1 MNSHGFTCRVALGT
15 CFLAVNSIAFA
26 ATLSEKAAT
35 LDNEQ
40 VSAWWCHPSVKVFPA
55 DAPPAQRVE
64 AASLHAARGETEAV
78 QIVLRP
84 KQPLTGI
91 ATTVSDF
98 DGGARLPAS
107 IATVRWVAYVPVK
120 QASGPKGGT
129 GLFPDPLPLRAPA
142 NIAANHNQAA
152 WITVRVPASAK
163 AGDYRAHVTFTAG
176 GAKLCEVPLALHVW
190 DFELPPTVLKVMAA
204 ARAGLQPERNG
215 GSPEDVYHRY
225 IRNMTDHGINTLGAH
240 VLRPGRGWK
249 QHDDEIAF
257 LKSVGVRNFVMDLG
271 WVKHERHRWPA
282 DAQWEM
288 RNVLAAM
295 GTLTRESPRV
305 LSIADATGNDLDPK
319 FRETLTGLV
328 RQFTRHYQELGILN
342 RSFVRFIDEPL
353 LEDQR
358 TVDWIT
364 RVSKL
369 IKETAPSLRILNTRS
384 PVPALIPL
392 TDIWSAHTDLWGPPY
407 GAHIEA
413 ARRAGN
419 EIWVY
424 HNSIPLIDYPLMRVR
439 TFAWALWKHR
449 VTGTGAWWDL
459 TAWAMTGQ
467 NPWEDTLYGPWN
479 GGGVLLYP
487 PRDKDEQGPIDSIR
501 WEVWR
506 DSLEDHRLLE
516 LAASLAKKHPDNVE
530 LKQLLAEADTVC
542 PTWPGVRDL
551 TTEPYWTDPMKLESL
566 RHKLAEAVL
575 KAID

>member
-1 MNSHGFTCRVALGT
+1 MGT
-15 CFLAVNSIAFA
+15 CFLGVNSTGLAV
-26 ATLSEKAAT
+26 TLSEKAGI
-35 LDNEQ
+35 LDNNQ
-40 VSAWWCHPSVKVFPA
+40 VAVWWVHPCVKVFPNDPPPQRA
-55 DAPPAQRVE
+55 DAVTLF
-64 AASLHAARGETEAV
+64 ASRGETEAV
-78 QIVLRP
+78 QIVLRA

-91 ATTVSDF
+91 VAKVSGF
-98 DGGARLPAS
+98 DGPAKLPAS

-142 NIAANHNQAA
+142 SIAANQNQPV

-163 AGDYRAHVTFTAG
+163 PGDYRARVTFTAG
-176 GAKLCEVPLALHVW
+176 GAKLCEMPIALHVW
-190 DFELPPTVLKVMAA
+190 KFELPQTELKVMAN
-204 ARAGLQPERNG
+204 ARASLRSN
-215 GSPEDVYHRY
+215 SPNDY
-225 IRNMTDHGINTLGAH
+225 IRNMTDHGVNTLGTQA
-240 VLRPGRGWK
+240 LRPGLGWK
-249 QHDDEIAF
+249 QHDDQIAF
-257 LKSVGVRNFVMDLG
+257 LKSLGVRNFVMPLG

-282 DAQWEM
+282 NAMWEM
-288 RNVLAAM
+288 QNAPTA
-295 GTLTRESPRV
+295 TRESPRS
-305 LSIADATGNDLDPK
+305 LRIANDADTDFDPK
-319 FRETLTGLV
+319 FRETLVNLV
-328 RQFTRHYQELGILN
+328 RQSVEHYRQLGILD

-358 TVDWIT
+358 TLDWIV

-369 IKETAPSLRILNTRS
+369 IKEAAPNLRIMETRS
-384 PVPALIPL
+384 PVPELIGC
-392 TDIWSAHTDLWGPPY
+392 TDIWHAHTDLWGPPY
-407 GAHIEA
+407 GVHIEK
-413 ARRAGN
+413 ARQAGS

-424 HNSIPLIDYPLMRVR
+424 HNSIPLIDYSLMRVR

-501 WEVWR
+501 WEIWR

-516 LAASLAKKHPDNVE
+516 LAASLAKKHPGNAE

-542 PTWPGVRDL
+542 PIWTPVRDE
-551 TTEPYWTDPMKLESL
+551 TGKASEIESYWTDPMKLETL
-566 RHKLAEAVL
+566 RHKLAETVERL
-575 KAID
+575 TQ

>member
-1 MNSHGFTCRVALGT
+1 MNTSVRWYLMCAAQIACLISLGADGFAGPPP
-15 CFLAVNSIAFA
+15 AQ
-26 ATLSEKAAT
+26 ATLIE
-35 LDNEQ
+35 NNQ
-40 VSAWWCHPSVKVFPA
+40 VAVWCCHACVKVFPN
-55 DAPPAQRVE
+55 DAVPAGRSQ
-64 AASLHAARGETEAV
+64 AATLFAARSETEAV

-84 KQPLTGI
+84 KQAMSGL
-91 ATTVSDF
+91 AATVSDF
-98 DGGARLPAS
+98 EGPMKLPAS
-107 IATVRWVAYVPVK
+107 IATVRWVAYVPLK

-142 NIAANHNQAA
+142 SIAANQNQPV
-152 WITVRVPASAK
+152 WITVRVPVSAK
-163 AGDYRAHVTFTAG
+163 PGDYRARVTFTAN
-176 GAKLCEVPLALHVW
+176 GATLCAVPLALHVW
-190 DFELPPTVLKVMAA
+190 RFELPPTALKVMAS
-204 ARAGLQPERNG
+204 ARAGSRSR
-215 GSPEDVYHRY
+215 SPNDY
-225 IRNMTDHGINTLGAH
+225 IRNMTDHGVNTLGAH
-240 VLRPGRGWK
+240 VPRPGQGWK
-249 QHDDEIAF
+249 EHDDQIAF
-257 LKSVGVRNFVMDLG
+257 LKSAGVRHFIMPLG

-282 DAQWEM
+282 NAMWEM
-288 RNVLAAM
+288 QGVPILPRD
-295 GTLTRESPRV
+295 SPRA
-305 LSIADATGNDLDPK
+305 LRIANEAGTDFDPK
-319 FRETLTGLV
+319 FRETLSNLI
-328 RQFTRHYQELGILN
+328 RQSVEHYRQLGILDH
-342 RSFVRFIDEPL
+342 SFVRFIDEPL

-358 TVDWIT
+358 TVDWIA

-369 IKETAPSLRILNTRS
+369 IKENAPSLRILNTRS

-413 ARRAGN
+413 ARQAGS

-424 HNSIPLIDYPLMRVR
+424 HNSIPLIDYSLMRVR

-487 PRDKDEQGPIDSIR
+487 PRDEDEQGPIDSIR

-516 LAASLAKKHPDNVE
+516 LATSLAKKHPGNAE
-530 LKQLLAEADTVC
+530 LKRLLAEADAVC

-551 TTEPYWTDPMKLESL
+551 STEPYWTDPMKLESL
-566 RHKLAEAVL
+566 RHRMYEAVERI
-575 KAID
+575 ADN